1 MFSEM
6 FKFFIENELTSSKQ
20 SRFKPGDPSLN
31 QLFDESH
38 GVRGVFLDI
47 QKAFDKLRHDGIIF
61 KLTKNGI

>member
-20 SRFKPGDPSLN
+20 SHFKPGDPCLN
-31 QLFDESH
+31 QLFDEGH

-47 QKAFDKLRHDGIIF
+47 
-61 KLTKNGI
+61 

>member
-47 QKAFDKLRHDGIIF
+47 
-61 KLTKNGI
+61 